1 MEESFLRNVLRFYSE
16 ENSLSTGNLENF
28 LHLITSRRAASVDDD
43 SNPLKNTEVR
53 MCPISDIYLF
63 ISLVL
68 LRFPSHYNIT
78 RQAQFFFLSYNK
90 FLLEQATQ
98 VKRSSKWNI

>member
-16 ENSLSTGNLENF
+16 ENTLSTGNLENF

-63 ISLVL
+63 ISLFR
-68 LRFPSHYNIT
+68 LRFPPIII
-78 RQAQFFFLSYNK
+78 QQDVQFFAIQYIFTRTSNTSEK
-90 FLLEQATQ
+90 E
-98 VKRSSKWNI
+98 